1 MSNTAKT
8 KLTDDEKRDFYRDG
22 FVVLRNLISAELIET
37 ALSRYRANQNGLEMM
52 HATEFTDLINKSRFS
67 DLIKNTIGD
76 FDPPQ
81 STQVGVTPANSTQ
94 VRSQRLPIR
103 SVCNLDVACFGSS

>member
-1 MSNTAKT
+1 MLKGVVPKEMTAEARRRIFEP
-8 KLTDDEKRDFYRDG
+8 TDEEREKG
-22 FVVLRNLISAELIET
+22 AGSLGSAPEI
-37 ALSRYRANQNGLEMM
+37 
-52 HATEFTDLINKSRFS
+52 TDLINKSRFS

>member
-1 MSNTAKT
+1 MLKGVVPKEMTAEARRRIFEP
-8 KLTDDEKRDFYRDG
+8 TDEEREKG
-22 FVVLRNLISAELIET
+22 AGSLGSAPEI
-37 ALSRYRANQNGLEMM
+37 
-52 HATEFTDLINKSRFS
+52 TDLINKSRFS
-67 DLIKNTIGD
+67 DLIQNTIGE